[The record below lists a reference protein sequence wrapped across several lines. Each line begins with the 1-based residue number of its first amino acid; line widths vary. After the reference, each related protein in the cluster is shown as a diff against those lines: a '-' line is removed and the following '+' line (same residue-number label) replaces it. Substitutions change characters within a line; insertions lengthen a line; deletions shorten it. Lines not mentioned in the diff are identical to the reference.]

1 VPICFYTSS
10 TCQNEIKHTISPFPF
25 AVEAQ
30 LHVSGYINRQ
40 KRRIWS
46 TEFLM
51 LSTKDH
57 CTPENLAYNVVTIV
71 GFIFFRERE
80 ISEHYQKLIMN
91 FITSLLE
98 VAEQDVGFDKLW
110 LLKIVQIQHH

>member
-1 VPICFYTSS
+1 MKLRIPIC
-10 TCQNEIKHTISPFPF
+10 ISF

-40 KRRIWS
+40 KGRIWS

-51 LSTKDH
+51 LSTKDR
-57 CTPENLAYNVVTIV
+57 CTPENLAYNVVSLDGIIS
-71 GFIFFRERE
+71 FIFFRETE

-91 FITSLLE
+91 FISSILE
-98 VAEQDVGFDKLW
+98 DAQQMLVLITCGY
-110 LLKIVQIQHH
+110 